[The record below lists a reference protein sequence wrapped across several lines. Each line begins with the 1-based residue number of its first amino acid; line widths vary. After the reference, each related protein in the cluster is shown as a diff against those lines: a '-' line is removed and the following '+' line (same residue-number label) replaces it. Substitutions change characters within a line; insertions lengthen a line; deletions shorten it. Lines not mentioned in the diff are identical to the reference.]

1 MAGTFPAAP
10 QGPTQSQRWWA
21 LLLVSLA
28 MFGNYY
34 AYDALNPVV
43 DLLRSQRGL
52 DYGQVGML
60 STAYNVAA
68 LLVLLAGG
76 YAIDRWG
83 TRVAIP
89 LFAAIY
95 YWLPA
100 LSSRPLSE
108 RMGKWIFWLGDLH
121 AKGFHWQGVV
131 DTGID
136 AINSFTRILTW
147 LMRYSRSFCFW
158 KM

>member
-60 STAYNVAA
+60 STAYNIAA

-89 LFAAIY
+89 LFAAICV
-95 YWLPA
+95 A
-100 LSSRPLSE
+100 AAVT
-108 RMGKWIFWLGDLH
+108 DLN
-121 AKGFHWQGVV
+121 G
-131 DTGID
+131 
-136 AINSFTRILTW
+136 
-147 LMRYSRSFCFW
+147 
-158 KM
+158 